1 MSRETEGSR
10 QGIKNQDSRW
20 AGSWLLAL
28 GSWLLA
34 LGSWLLA
41 LGSTPGV
48 LALFQ
53 NLEQRARI
61 HSRLIG

>member
-20 AGSWLLAL
+20 A
-28 GSWLLA
+28 
-34 LGSWLLA
+34 GSWLLA